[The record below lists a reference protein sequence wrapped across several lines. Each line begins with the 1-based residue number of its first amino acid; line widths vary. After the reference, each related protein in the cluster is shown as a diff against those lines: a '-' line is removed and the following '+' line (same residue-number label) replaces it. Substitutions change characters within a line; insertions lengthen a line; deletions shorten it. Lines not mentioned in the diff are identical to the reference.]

1 MIKSFQLPTGRNFM
15 AKTGV
20 AFEPMAEAEKSD
32 DLCLFVCTAGAA
44 VMEVDMRT
52 YDIRPRTEVV
62 MLFGTL
68 LRIMSVSPDFRCS
81 ILAYTHKFISEMGLR
96 LDLDLVKHLKLN
108 PVMDLREADYDGVVT
123 HVYSL
128 AATLSGRDSD
138 PRQGQKMVSLLRL
151 YLDDIHDNCHDKW
164 KEQPQQPTDRQTD
177 LFRRFLDMV
186 RQKSAENR
194 EVEYYADRLSITPR
208 YLSQICQLRHT
219 SPKRIIDES
228 VTFAAKEMLHST
240 DTSIQDIASELNFAD
255 QSVFTRFF
263 RRMTGQSPRE
273 WRKSVTGRG

>member
-1 MIKSFQLPTGRNFM
+1 MIKSFQLPAGRGFM

-20 AFEPMAEAEKSD
+20 LFEPMAEAEKSD

-44 VMEVDMRT
+44 VAEVDLRT

-68 LRIMSVSPDFRCS
+68 LRFMSVSPDFRCS
-81 ILAYTHKFISEMGLR
+81 ILAYTHKFISEMGIR
-96 LDLDLVKHLKLN
+96 PDLDLAKHLKLN
-108 PVMDLREADYDGVVT
+108 PVVDMSEEDYEGVVT

-128 AATLSGRDSD
+128 AATLSGRDQD
-138 PRQGQKMVSLLRL
+138 PHQGQKMASLLRI
-151 YLDDIHDNCHDKW
+151 YLDDIHDNCRDKW
-164 KEQPQQPTDRQTD
+164 KDQPQLPTDRQAD
-177 LFRRFLDMV
+177 IFRRFLDLV
-186 RQKSAENR
+186 RQESAESR
-194 EVEYYADRLSITPR
+194 EVEHFADRLSITPR
-208 YLSQICQLRHT
+208 YLSQICQQRNT

-228 VTFAAKEMLHST
+228 VTFAAKELLHST
-240 DTSIQDIASELNFAD
+240 GTSIQDIAAELNFAD

-273 WRKSVTGRG
+273 WRKNMTE